1 MIRRRGCRSPDFCQY
16 LRRCGFGRKYD
27 LRPARHGVA
36 RRDDGW
42 RALGDGCNLWAALDE
57 LHAMTGRRTIAA
69 WAPAILSVFALLFA
83 SSPVMAW
90 QTPAAPMAMA
100 MAPADDTGS
109 DSPCDPVKMTCARL
123 CAVLCHGLVPTP
135 AAIAHL
141 TPAAGPRP
149 SSPVDPLA
157 GVDPEAEDPPPR
169 A

>member
-1 MIRRRGCRSPDFCQY
+1 M
-16 LRRCGFGRKYD
+16 
-27 LRPARHGVA
+27 
-36 RRDDGW
+36 
-42 RALGDGCNLWAALDE
+42 GCNLGVLLDE
-57 LHAMTGRRTIAA
+57 LSSMIGRRTTAA
-69 WAPAILSVFALLFA
+69 WAPAILAVFALLFA

-90 QTPAAPMAMA
+90 QTPAAPMPMA
-100 MAPADDTGS
+100 MAPADDAGS

-135 AAIAHL
+135 AAIAHV

-149 SSPVDPLA
+149 WSPADPLA

>member
-1 MIRRRGCRSPDFCQY
+1 M
-16 LRRCGFGRKYD
+16 
-27 LRPARHGVA
+27 RPARAADAGDVKDAGA
-36 RRDDGW
+36 RAGHGW
-42 RALGDGCNLWAALDE
+42 RARHLRCNLGVLLDV
-57 LHAMTGRRTIAA
+57 LSLMIGRRTTAA
-69 WAPAILSVFALLFA
+69 WAPAILAVFALLFA

-149 SSPVDPLA
+149 WSPVDPLA

>member
-42 RALGDGCNLWAALDE
+42 RALGDGCNLWAALDD

-135 AAIAHL
+135 AAIPAV

-149 SSPVDPLA
+149 WSPVDPLA